1 MDALGSYWLGVH
13 MIASRNTPIVYSIP
27 WHLVRHH
34 GGGSGLLCA
43 VTLVKHVSQ
52 KLDKV
57 IYKRNKDRKSV
68 V

>member
-27 WHLVRHH
+27 RHLVRHH
-34 GGGSGLLCA
+34 GGGSGLLWVA

-52 KLDKV
+52 KLDRV
-57 IYKRNKDRKSV
+57 IYKETRT
-68 V
+68 